1 MPLPPHP
8 ERNALVSMTSTEI
21 AQLTLSELPV
31 VLTHVSE
38 ITAYYLLLADKMVSQ
53 WLGKTSNSNQWKI

>member
-1 MPLPPHP
+1 
-8 ERNALVSMTSTEI
+8 MTSTEI

-38 ITAYYLLLADKMVSQ
+38 ITAYDLLLADKMVSQ